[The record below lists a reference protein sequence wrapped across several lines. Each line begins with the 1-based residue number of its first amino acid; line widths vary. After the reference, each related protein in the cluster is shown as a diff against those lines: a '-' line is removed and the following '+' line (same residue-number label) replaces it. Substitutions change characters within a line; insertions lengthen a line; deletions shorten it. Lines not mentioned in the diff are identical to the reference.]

1 MRSSRF
7 GRLFVVLVLFTA
19 CLIYAQGPTGEID
32 GIVTDPSGSTIAGV
46 AVSVSDPATGS
57 TRTTRSNVSGF
68 YSFPALPPATY
79 RVSVE
84 ANGFQKQIRSGIL
97 LQVQQVARADFQL
110 TLGAVTQAIE
120 VTATAALLS
129 SDDATVGQVIENKRI
144 IDLPLNGRSYLSLT
158 ALAPGVSNTSS
169 PINATSF
176 QGGLRSAASIT
187 VNGQRN
193 TFDHYTLDGIENTD
207 PNFNSYIMLPS
218 LDALEE
224 FKVQSA
230 TYPAEYGF
238 APIQINVTTKS
249 GTNGFH
255 GVAFEF
261 LRNSWFDAKNY
272 FDAQKSPIPEFRRN
286 QFGGTLGG
294 PIIRNKLFFTANYE
308 GLRESKALTSL
319 STFPP
324 LAYRSGNFA
333 GANTIYDPATT
344 TAGANGRYSATP
356 FPNNVIPVS
365 RFNPIALTAMNNFW
379 PVQNLSGTTNN
390 YVNNEPRQSDADQ
403 SMLRIDYQQ
412 SAKYIWYGRWNYD
425 KDYYYLP
432 NNTPNQ
438 GTVVET
444 RPDQIMAGGTQIFT
458 PTIVNDVRF
467 GWTRFVNNEQ
477 TPYSYSKDVNGTV
490 LHIPGLNPLNAPS
503 FWAVPQFSFT
513 GYSAFGDNAT
523 IYLTHDNM
531 WEVHDTLT
539 WTRGKHILKFGVSLE
554 PIHYNEV
561 GQQQV
566 GSFSFTGAYTG
577 NPAIGS
583 SSVGNSVA
591 DFLLGL
597 DQNVTTAVQPAT
609 AILRSLYGSGFFT
622 DSYRVTPKL
631 TLELGLRYEYISPFK
646 DISDNSSTIWGLT
659 SKTTGTPILV
669 QSSTQCSSNS
679 NCPPYAGTLTRLQGV
694 TVVRDG
700 RLGPALQYPDRN
712 NFAPRLGLAYNMN
725 SKTVIRAGFGT
736 FYDMVDEGN
745 SVFDRARTLAGGLQ
759 QLNSYP
765 IPNTSLSNPF
775 LGSVS
780 STNIVLVQP
789 LILSGGPPDQRT
801 AYVNQW
807 TAGVQRSLTSDLVLE
822 ASYVGSQSH
831 KLRREDSINVPI
843 PGPGSASNNR
853 PFPQFGFIQYPD
865 NETNA
870 NYNALQLR
878 AEKRLSRGVTVLSA
892 FTYSKSIDNSSG
904 VRAGAGDIL
913 QMNNPYNIGSGE
925 RGLSQFN
932 AKFRWVTSGLFQ
944 LPFGRNQRFLAHSR
958 SVVNALVANWQLGAI
973 LTLQSGMPFTAL
985 DGLDIL
991 NTGGTGIAQRPDAT
1005 GISAQMSNPTPNNW
1019 FNKAAFRYN
1028 APYIYG
1034 NDGRNNIIG
1043 PGLIETDLSLSKTI
1057 KATERLGAEL
1067 RWEVFNAANHPIFGL
1082 PNATLSSAAYGSISS
1097 TVVDSRQMQVALRI
1111 TF

>member
-1 MRSSRF
+1 MRSSR
-7 GRLFVVLVLFTA
+7 GLRRLSLVLFAA
-19 CLIYAQGPTGEID
+19 CLVQAQGPTGEID
-32 GIVTDPSGSTIAGV
+32 GTVTDSSGSAIQSA
-46 AVSVSDPATGS
+46 AVTLSDPATGS
-57 TRTTRSNVSGF
+57 ARTTHTNTSGF
-68 YSFPALPPATY
+68 YSFPAIPPATY
-79 RVSVE
+79 RVTVE
-84 ANGFQKQIRSGIL
+84 ANGFQKEIRTGIL

-110 TLGAVTQAIE
+110 NVGAVSQAVE
-120 VTATAALLS
+120 VTATADLLS

-144 IDLPLNGRSYLSLT
+144 IDLPLNGRSYLTLT

-176 QGGLRSAASIT
+176 QGGLRSAESIT

-193 TFDHYTLDGIENTD
+193 TYDHYTLDGIENTD

-230 TYPAEYGF
+230 TYPADYGF

-272 FDAQKSPIPEFRRN
+272 FDSKTSPIPEFRRN

-294 PIIRNKLFFTANYE
+294 PIVRNKLFFTANYE
-308 GLRESKALTSL
+308 GLREGKGLTSL

-344 TAGANGRYSATP
+344 VQGPDGKYSATP
-356 FPNNVIPVS
+356 FPGNVIPAS
-365 RFNPIALTAMNNFW
+365 RFNPIAVTAMNDFW
-379 PVQNLSGTTNN
+379 PVQNLPGATSN
-390 YVNNEPRQSDADQ
+390 YVNNEPRESDADQ
-403 SMLRIDYQQ
+403 SMLRLDYQQ
-412 SAKYIWYGRWNYD
+412 STKYIWYGRWNYD

-444 RPDQIMAGGTQIFT
+444 RPDQIMAAGTQVFT
-458 PTIVNDVRF
+458 PTLVNEVRF

-477 TPYSYSKDVNGTV
+477 TPYSFSKDVNGTV

-503 FWAVPQFSFT
+503 FWAVPQFGFT

-523 IYLTHDNM
+523 IYLTHNNI
-531 WEVHDTLT
+531 WETHDTLT
-539 WTRGKHILKFGVSLE
+539 WTRGKHVLKMGGIFE

-577 NPAIGS
+577 NPAIGT

-597 DQNVTTAVQPAT
+597 NQTVTTAVQPAT
-609 AILRSLYGSGFFT
+609 ALLRSFYWSAFFT
-622 DSYRVTPKL
+622 DSYRITPKL
-631 TLELGLRYEYISPFK
+631 TLELGLRYEYMAPFK
-646 DISDNSSTIWGLT
+646 DISDDSSNIWGLT
-659 SKTTGTPILV
+659 SKTSGNPVLV
-669 QSSTQCSSNS
+669 QSSNKCSSGS
-679 NCPPYAGTLTRLQGV
+679 PCLPYAGTLTRLQGI

-700 RLGPALQYPDRN
+700 RMGPALQYPDRN
-712 NFAPRLGLAYNMN
+712 NFAPRLGLAYNMG
-725 SKTVIRAGFGT
+725 SKTVFRAGFGT
-736 FYDMVDEGN
+736 YYDLIDEGN

-775 LGSVS
+775 LGSVTS
-780 STNIVLVQP
+780 NNITLVQP

-801 AYVNQW
+801 TYVNQW
-807 TAGVQRSLTSDLVLE
+807 TAGVQRSLASNLVLE
-822 ASYVGSQSH
+822 VSFVGSQSH

-870 NYNALQLR
+870 NYNALQVRL
-878 AEKRLSRGVTVLSA
+878 EKRLSAGLTVLSA
-892 FTYSKSIDNSSG
+892 FAYSKSIDNSSG

-932 AKFRWVTSGLFQ
+932 TKYRSVTSGFYQ
-944 LPFGRNQRFLAHSR
+944 LPFGKNAKLLSHS
-958 SVVNALVANWQLGAI
+958 SGVVNALVSNWQFGGI

-985 DGLDIL
+985 DGIDIL
-991 NTGGTGIAQRPDAT
+991 NTGGTGIAQRPNAT
-1005 GISAQMSNPTPNNW
+1005 GISPQLSNPGPKLW
-1019 FNKAAFRYN
+1019 FNKAAFAYN
-1028 APYIYG
+1028 APYVYG

-1043 PGLIETDLSLSKTI
+1043 PHLVETDLSLTKAI
-1057 KATERLGAEL
+1057 RATERLGAEL
-1067 RWEVFNAANHPIFGL
+1067 RWEVFNALNHPIFGL
-1082 PNATLSSAAYGSISS
+1082 PNATLSSAAYDTISS
-1097 TVVDSRQMQVALRI
+1097 TVVDSRQIQVALRI

>member
-7 GRLFVVLVLFTA
+7 GRLLPLLFTA
-19 CLIYAQGPTGEID
+19 SLLLAQGPTGEID
-32 GIVTDPSGSTIAGV
+32 GIVTDSSGSAVLGAGV
-46 AVSVSDPATGS
+46 TVTDPATG
-57 TRTTRSNVSGF
+57 TTRSTLSNSSGF
-68 YSFPALPPATY
+68 YSFPALLPSTY
-79 RVSVE
+79 TVTVE
-84 ANGFQKQIRSGIL
+84 AKGFQKEIRSGIL
-97 LQVQQVARADFQL
+97 IQVQQVARADFQL
-110 TLGAVTQAIE
+110 NVGAVSQTVE
-120 VTATAALLS
+120 VTATAALLA

-144 IDLPLNGRSYLSLT
+144 VDLPLNGRSYLTLT
-158 ALAPGVSNTSS
+158 ALAPGVSNSSS

-176 QGGLRSAASIT
+176 QGGLRSAVSIT
-187 VNGQRN
+187 ANGQRN
-193 TFDHYTLDGIENTD
+193 TYDHYTLDGIENTD

-230 TYPAEYGF
+230 TYPADYGY
-238 APIQINVTTKS
+238 APVQINVTTKS
-249 GTNGFH
+249 GTNSLH
-255 GVAFEF
+255 GVGFEF

-272 FDAQKSPIPEFRRN
+272 FDSQQSPIPQFRRN

-294 PIIRNKLFFTANYE
+294 PIVRNKLFFTANYE
-308 GLRESKALTSL
+308 GLREAKALTSL

-324 LAYRSGNFA
+324 LQYRSGNFA

-344 TAGANGRYSATP
+344 AQGPDGKYSAVP
-356 FPNNVIPVS
+356 FPGNVIPS
-365 RFNPIALTAMNNFW
+365 IRFNPIAVTAMTLYW
-379 PVQNLSGTTNN
+379 PAQNLPGATSN
-390 YVNNEPRQSDADQ
+390 YVNNEPRQSNADQ

-412 SAKYIWYGRWNYD
+412 SAKYLWYGRWNYD

-432 NNTPNQ
+432 NNTPVQ
-438 GTVVET
+438 GTVVAT
-444 RPDQIMAGGTQIFT
+444 RPDQIMAGGTQIFR
-458 PTIVNDVRF
+458 PTLVNDARF

-477 TPYSYSKDVNGTV
+477 TPYSYAKDVNGTV
-490 LHIPGLNPLNAPS
+490 LHVPGLNPLNAPS

-531 WEVHDTLT
+531 WEGHDTLT
-539 WTRGKHILKFGVSLE
+539 WTKGKQILKFGGSIE
-554 PIHYNEV
+554 PIHYDEV

-597 DQNVTTAVQPAT
+597 DQTVTTAVQPAT
-609 AILRSLYGSGFFT
+609 ALLRSIYWSAFFS

-631 TLELGLRYEYISPFK
+631 TFEFGLRYEYMSPFK
-646 DISDNSSTIWGLT
+646 DLSDNSSNIFGLT
-659 SKTTGTPILV
+659 SKTTGNPILV
-669 QSSTQCSSNS
+669 QSSNKCSSQS
-679 NCPPYAGTLTRLQGV
+679 NCAPYEGTLTRLQGI

-700 RLGPALQYPDRN
+700 RMGAALQYPDRN

-736 FYDMVDEGN
+736 YYDMVDEGN
-745 SVFDRARTLAGGLQ
+745 TVFDRARTLAGGLQ

-765 IPNTSLSNPF
+765 IATTSLSNPF
-775 LGSVS
+775 LGSVTS
-780 STNIVLVQP
+780 SNITLVQP

-801 AYVNQW
+801 TYVNQW
-807 TAGVQRSLTSDLVLE
+807 TAGVQRSLASNIVLE
-822 ASYVGSQSH
+822 LSYVGSQSH

-870 NYNALQLR
+870 NYNAFQARL
-878 AEKRLSRGVTVLSA
+878 EKRLSRGITVLSA

-932 AKFRWVTSGLFQ
+932 VRFRWVTSGLLQ
-944 LPFGRNQRFLAHSR
+944 LPFGRNARYLAHTNSF
-958 SVVNALVANWQLGAI
+958 VNALVSDWQFGGI
-973 LTLQSGMPFTAL
+973 LTLQSGMPLTAL

-991 NTGGTGIAQRPDAT
+991 NTGGTGIAQRPNAT
-1005 GISAQMSNPTPNNW
+1005 GTSPELSNPGPKLW
-1019 FNKAAFRYN
+1019 FNKAAFTYN

-1034 NDGRNNIIG
+1034 NDGRNNIVG
-1043 PGLIETDLSLSKTI
+1043 PRLIETDLSLTKTI
-1057 KATERLGAEL
+1057 KATERVGAIL

-1082 PNATLSSAAYGSISS
+1082 PNATLSSAAYDTISS
-1097 TVVDSRQMQVALRI
+1097 TVVDSRQMQVALRV